1 MFVAQLAIALQYLH
15 TNKIAHRDLKPEN
28 ILMKGQKG
36 VQISDFGLAID
47 GVNEHTGAS
56 SKSCCG
62 TLEYM
67 APEVARGEEHG
78 YSVDCWSLGAL
89 LYEMLTG
96 VQLFPSGHMAPIQ
109 LIKKVRNAEYYIP
122 NDSKISFDA
131 KTLTLSLLEKDKTK
145 RLPARSINNSLPFFC
160 DISFNA
166 LETAGIPSEED

>member
-1 MFVAQLAIALQYLH
+1 M
-15 TNKIAHRDLKPEN
+15 
-28 ILMKGQKG
+28 
-36 VQISDFGLAID
+36 
-47 GVNEHTGAS
+47 
-56 SKSCCG
+56 
-62 TLEYM
+62 
-67 APEVARGEEHG
+67 
-78 YSVDCWSLGAL
+78 

-131 KTLTLSLLEKDKTK
+131 KTLALSLLEKDKTK
-145 RLPARSINNSLPFFC
+145 RLSARSINNSLPFFC

>member
-1 MFVAQLAIALQYLH
+1 
-15 TNKIAHRDLKPEN
+15 
-28 ILMKGQKG
+28 MKGQKG

-67 APEVARGEEHG
+67 APEVARKEEHG

-96 VQLFPSGHMAPIQ
+96 VQLFPSGHMAQ
-109 LIKKVRNAEYYIP
+109 F
-122 NDSKISFDA
+122 S
-131 KTLTLSLLEKDKTK
+131 
-145 RLPARSINNSLPFFC
+145 
-160 DISFNA
+160 
-166 LETAGIPSEED
+166 

>member
-1 MFVAQLAIALQYLH
+1 M
-15 TNKIAHRDLKPEN
+15 T
-28 ILMKGQKG
+28 
-36 VQISDFGLAID
+36 
-47 GVNEHTGAS
+47 TGAS

-109 LIKKVRNAEYYIP
+109 LIKKVGNAEYYIP

-131 KTLTLSLLEKDKTK
+131 KTLALSLLEKDKTK
-145 RLPARSINNSLPFFC
+145 RLSAVQSIMICLFLRHNNPGS
-160 DISFNA
+160 
-166 LETAGIPSEED
+166 TGIPSEED